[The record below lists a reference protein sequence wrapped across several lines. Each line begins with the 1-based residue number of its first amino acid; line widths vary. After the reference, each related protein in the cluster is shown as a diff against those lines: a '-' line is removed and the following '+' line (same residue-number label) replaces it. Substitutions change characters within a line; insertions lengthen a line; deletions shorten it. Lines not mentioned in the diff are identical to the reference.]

1 MTSKPQDYTR
11 HRAVQAPQSAAVESS
26 SNPVVAKRLGVI
38 EVVAIRAVAGAA
50 AGVCGSRSGAETG
63 AEAGAGADAEAG
75 A

>member
-1 MTSKPQDYTR
+1 MASKPRYYRR
-11 HRAVQAPQSAAVESS
+11 HIAVQAPQSAAVASS
-26 SNPVVAKRLGVI
+26 SNPVFVKGLGVI

-50 AGVCGSRSGAETG
+50 AGVCGSRSGTETG

>member
-1 MTSKPQDYTR
+1 MASKPRFYRR
-11 HRAVQAPQSAAVESS
+11 HRTVQAPQSAAVESS

-50 AGVCGSRSGAETG
+50 AGVCGSRSGTETV